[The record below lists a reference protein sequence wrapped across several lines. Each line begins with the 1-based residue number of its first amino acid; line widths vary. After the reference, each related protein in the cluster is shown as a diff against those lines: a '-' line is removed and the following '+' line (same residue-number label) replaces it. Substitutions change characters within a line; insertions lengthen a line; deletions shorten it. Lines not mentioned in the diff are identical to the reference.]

1 VSTAL
6 DRVDSHQEWNSLA
19 TSLERSLHRLRI
31 LVGDTERC
39 LSDLHRDYE
48 CLAVAARGFERPAG
62 ESLTYQERRV
72 AMLVMAGRT
81 DAETAALL
89 QLSVHTVKSHVKNIL
104 RKLGLRSRWQLPD
117 VLISIDP
124 GTEALR

>member
-1 VSTAL
+1 MNTVL

-19 TSLERSLHRLRI
+19 TALERSLHRLRL

-62 ESLTYQERRV
+62 ESLTHQERRV

-81 DAETAALL
+81 DAETAAML

-117 VLISIDP
+117 VLISSAP
-124 GTEALR
+124 GLEGRR